1 MIEGIYVDD
10 EQKEEKGDWELGGMS
25 KKKTSVAEEKKSALS
40 SKSDGE
46 SGERAAKKK
55 SPKHK
60 SPSSATASHDKEASL
75 PTLPVVAVA
84 STANRRKTFSSK
96 ANAYLK
102 NVVRRMEM
110 GVYEP
115 ELNVPSVDP
124 RVEQALKTPYVDG
137 ADGANGMESDE
148 NDAKKDTKMSSK
160 RDASDMEEEEEERK
174 NALRANPYTRDSFE
188 YGSIGSNKSTSSFTT
203 KRRKKNLSYPVLPLK
218 RSSTEKSSASTPTDN
233 RAAKKQTPSPKVPQ
247 HIKSLRD
254 AISKLSPAEF
264 SLVVP
269 GIEMIKE
276 VYEEKAK
283 SDALNYQRQLEALR
297 EENESLQLKWEQAME
312 DAVSANARADAAER
326 RCRMKWDNTMALV
339 VAAEERANEGGSDSS
354 GEVEKLQYGG
364 AAEGAAAFES
374 QEAS

>member
-1 MIEGIYVDD
+1 
-10 EQKEEKGDWELGGMS
+10 
-25 KKKTSVAEEKKSALS
+25 
-40 SKSDGE
+40 
-46 SGERAAKKK
+46 
-55 SPKHK
+55 
-60 SPSSATASHDKEASL
+60 
-75 PTLPVVAVA
+75 
-84 STANRRKTFSSK
+84 
-96 ANAYLK
+96 
-102 NVVRRMEM
+102 MEM

-188 YGSIGSNKSTSSFTT
+188 YGSIGSNKSTSSYTT

-283 SDALNYQRQLEALR
+283 SDALNHQRQLEALR